1 MWCINNFFPTEKPGK
16 TIYLLK
22 AKSKPHM
29 AGKKRKVVPLL
40 GSIQD
45 YQTQKE
51 QAESQSQPIDLFAGL
66 KKVKENQKQKK
77 GQEQKM

>member
-1 MWCINNFFPTEKPGK
+1 
-16 TIYLLK
+16 
-22 AKSKPHM
+22 M

-51 QAESQSQPIDLFAGL
+51 QADSQSQPIDLFAGL
-66 KKVKENQKQKK
+66 KKVKAEQKQKK

>member
-1 MWCINNFFPTEKPGK
+1 
-16 TIYLLK
+16 
-22 AKSKPHM
+22 M

-51 QAESQSQPIDLFAGL
+51 QADSQSQPIDLFAGL
-66 KKVKENQKQKK
+66 KKVKENQKQKNDK
-77 GQEQKM
+77 SKKCRNEV